1 MFTRRLAAAIGLLF
15 ALVGSQGPEF
25 SQQYRQRLG
34 GALDEL
40 KRVVAAFNADAAKQS
55 ITPVEAIARLEGNPD
70 PLAQARGAAIE
81 SDIARRNK
89 LQNAFDAMRDAGPVQ
104 RIGAMAADFDS
115 GDRRR
120 HAAELRAGG
129 SGHFGSLAGR
139 RTGAGHR
146 LGREP
151 TSAPGRSGSVGVSGA
166 RSVGQPRPVAGPKG
180 RAAAPARLPLSTV

>member
-15 ALVGSQGPEF
+15 ALIGTQGPEF

-81 SDIARRNK
+81 NDIARRNK
-89 LQNAFDAMRDAGPVQ
+89 LQNAFDEMRDAGPVQ
-104 RIGAMAADFDS
+104 RIGAMAVDFDPAIGGETLQNFEPAVPVTS
-115 GDRRR
+115 EALLVGALALVIGWGGTHLCAWPIRRR
-120 HAAELRAGG
+120 WRERREMRRATA
-129 SGHFGSLAGR
+129 SGR
-139 RTGAGHR
+139 WT
-146 LGREP
+146 
-151 TSAPGRSGSVGVSGA
+151 
-166 RSVGQPRPVAGPKG
+166 
-180 RAAAPARLPLSTV
+180 

>member
-15 ALVGSQGPEF
+15 ALIGTQGPEF

-81 SDIARRNK
+81 TDIVRRDK
-89 LQNAFDAMRDAGPVQ
+89 LQSALDAMQNAGPVQ
-104 RIGAMAADFDS
+104 RIGAMAVVIGWGGTHVCAWPI
-115 GDRRR
+115 RRR
-120 HAAELRAGG
+120 WQERRA
-129 SGHFGSLAGR
+129 R
-139 RTGAGHR
+139 R
-146 LGREP
+146 
-151 TSAPGRSGSVGVSGA
+151 
-166 RSVGQPRPVAGPKG
+166 
-180 RAAAPARLPLSTV
+180 RAAASNRWA

>member
-15 ALVGSQGPEF
+15 ALIGTQGPEF

-81 SDIARRNK
+81 NDIARRNK
-89 LQNAFDAMRDAGPVQ
+89 LQNAFDEMRDAGPVQ
-104 RIGAMAADFDS
+104 RIGAMAVDFDPAIGGETLQNFEPAVPVTS
-115 GDRRR
+115 EALLVGALALVIGWGGTHLCAWPIRRR
-120 HAAELRAGG
+120 WRERREMRRAT
-129 SGHFGSLAGR
+129 APVR
-139 RTGAGHR
+139 RT
-146 LGREP
+146 
-151 TSAPGRSGSVGVSGA
+151 
-166 RSVGQPRPVAGPKG
+166 
-180 RAAAPARLPLSTV
+180 

>member
-115 GDRRR
+115 AIGADTLQNFEPAVPVTSEALLVGALALVIGWGGTHVCAWPIRQRWRERREKR
-120 HAAELRAGG
+120 
-129 SGHFGSLAGR
+129 
-139 RTGAGHR
+139 
-146 LGREP
+146 
-151 TSAPGRSGSVGVSGA
+151 
-166 RSVGQPRPVAGPKG
+166 
-180 RAAAPARLPLSTV
+180 RAAASSRWT

>member
-15 ALVGSQGPEF
+15 ALIGTQGPEF

-81 SDIARRNK
+81 VDIARRNR
-89 LQNAFDAMRDAGPVQ
+89 LQNAFDEMRDAGPVQ
-104 RIGAMAADFDS
+104 RIGAMAVDFDPAIG
-115 GDRRR
+115 GDTLQNFEPAVPVTSEALLVGALALVIGWGGTHICAWPIRRR
-120 HAAELRAGG
+120 WRERREMRRATA
-129 SGHFGSLAGR
+129 SGR
-139 RTGAGHR
+139 WT
-146 LGREP
+146 
-151 TSAPGRSGSVGVSGA
+151 
-166 RSVGQPRPVAGPKG
+166 
-180 RAAAPARLPLSTV
+180 